1 MKMANRTSA
10 ERPLEA
16 EATAGRFWLATAV
29 VCAMLAGCGGPGY
42 KLVPVSGKVT
52 LNGEPVPEAHVSFEP
67 RAVGPGCYART
78 DAEGRFTLQSVLDDK
93 PGAVPGTHVVR
104 ITTARASDPSDDA
117 AEMVG
122 EVAPQ
127 RFLDGSESFEVPP
140 EGTDRA
146 DFDLASP

>member
-1 MKMANRTSA
+1 MKMTNWTSTA
-10 ERPLEA
+10 RRLQTERLARPLWVA
-16 EATAGRFWLATAV
+16 AAASYVL
-29 VCAMLAGCGGPGY
+29 LAGCGGPDY

-52 LNGEPVPEAHVSFEP
+52 LNGKPVPEAHVSFEP

-78 DAEGRFTLQSVLDDK
+78 DAEGRFTMQSVLDDK

-104 ITTARASDPSDDA
+104 ITTARSGNPNDDA

-127 RFLDGSESFEVPP
+127 RFLDGSESFDVPAG
-140 EGTDRA
+140 GTDQA
-146 DFDLASP
+146 DFELGTP